1 MSDHQ
6 TLIVGHNGP
15 NVQIVIPTKKTP
27 EEILRETAKPPKYR
41 AEPIVF
47 DTPVSVKS
55 EQKTANGTE
64 NGTKPKKLRM
74 CSNCG
79 DSEKS
84 PRTFKKCQR

>member
-6 TLIVGHNGP
+6 TLIVGQKGP

-47 DTPVSVKS
+47 DKPVKS
-55 EQKTANGTE
+55 EEQNGNRQWNQAKEAANVFE
-64 NGTKPKKLRM
+64 LR
-74 CSNCG
+74 
-79 DSEKS
+79 
-84 PRTFKKCQR
+84 